1 VVLVS
6 DECRIQKE
14 SGIQSIWYP
23 CGKYPEVKVEQ
34 VKQALSFYG
43 ALDVKTGRETV
54 LDAPRQTSF
63 YTVRFLRKLEAKYRG
78 RNVLLIWDGAP
89 SHRGEVKKYLKEKN
103 KKWKLRIEYF
113 PSYSPD
119 LNPQEQVWKRGKQ
132 AITHNSEDDFD
143 TKTLNFYKYLVK
155 TQFNTN
161 FLKKYL

>member
-1 VVLVS
+1 MVLVS

-14 SGIQSIWYP
+14 SGLTSIWYP
-23 CGKYPEVKVEQ
+23 QGKYPEIKVEQ

-43 ALDVKTGRETV
+43 ALDVKTGRETI
-54 LDAPRQTSF
+54 LDAPRQTSL
-63 YTVRFLRKLEAKYRG
+63 YTVRFLRKLEAKYWG
-78 RNVLLIWDGAP
+78 KNVLLIWDGAP
-89 SHRGEVKKYLKEKN
+89 SHRGEVRKYLKEKN

-113 PSYSPD
+113 PAYSPD

-143 TKTLNFYKYLVK
+143 TKTLEFYKYLVR
-155 TQFNTN
+155 TRFNTN